1 MQFFVRRQT
10 LIDKISFLGFVVFG
24 TRGMLLP
31 TTTSAVSQNDPTN
44 KEKLLYSLLY
54 HTKTLFFVTSLLKLL
69 NVIILITLFS
79 KTAPP
84 ILMKLYMYIGHVQGK
99 VLVPLAP
106 LVIAPFKRK
115 AAGGRLH
122 LASC

>member
-54 HTKTLFFVTSLLKLL
+54 HTKTLFFVLKMHD
-69 NVIILITLFS
+69 NCKYFDYV
-79 KTAPP
+79 
-84 ILMKLYMYIGHVQGK
+84 GHV
-99 VLVPLAP
+99 
-106 LVIAPFKRK
+106 F
-115 AAGGRLH
+115 
-122 LASC
+122 ASARSNYSNLEYSTSFNPQNSNMAKPELEKT